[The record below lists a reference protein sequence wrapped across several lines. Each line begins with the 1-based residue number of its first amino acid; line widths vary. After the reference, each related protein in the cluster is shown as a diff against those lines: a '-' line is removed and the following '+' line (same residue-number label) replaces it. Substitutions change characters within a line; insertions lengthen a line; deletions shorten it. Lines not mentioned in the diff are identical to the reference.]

1 VALIAGGIGI
11 APLFQ
16 LLVELDARAGKSA
29 RGLVHL
35 YYGART
41 AGELLSP
48 EAFSG
53 LGISVHFSTDDGTRG
68 RAGTVAALC
77 FEHMEQE
84 PVEPKM
90 IFACGPLAMQVHL
103 ARWALTRNIPAQLS
117 LESLM
122 ACGIG
127 ACLGCALP
135 APHPDDPAAEHYIHV
150 CSDGPIFPAG
160 AIQWS
165 RIQSQQIHVPTF
177 LYS

>member
-1 VALIAGGIGI
+1 VIAGGIGI

-16 LLVELDARAGKSA
+16 LLLDLGPKAGKSA
-29 RGLVHL
+29 FGPVHL
-35 YYGART
+35 FYGSRT
-41 AGELLSP
+41 AGELLPP
-48 EAFSG
+48 EAFNG
-53 LGISVHFSTDDGTRG
+53 MGISLHTSTDDGTRG
-68 RAGTVAALC
+68 RKGTVTALC
-77 FEHMEQE
+77 FEHFERE
-84 PVEPKM
+84 PVDLAM
-90 IFACGPLAMQVHL
+90 VFSCGPLAMQVNL
-103 ARWALTRNIPAQLS
+103 ARWALARNIPAQLS

-135 APHPDDPAAEHYIHV
+135 APHPDDPAADHYIHV

-165 RIQSQQIHVPTF
+165 KIQSQQIHTPTF

>member
-1 VALIAGGIGI
+1 
-11 APLFQ
+11 
-16 LLVELDARAGKSA
+16 VESA
-29 RGLVHL
+29 HNPVHL
-35 YYGART
+35 FYGART

-48 EAFSG
+48 EAFSAFG
-53 LGISVHFSTDDGTRG
+53 AAVHFSTDDGTRG
-68 RAGTVAALC
+68 RTGTVAALC
-77 FEHMEQE
+77 FEHLEREIEKPEM
-84 PVEPKM
+84 V
-90 IFACGPLAMQVHL
+90 FACGPLAMQVNL
-103 ARWALTRNIPAQLS
+103 ARWTLAREIPAQLS

-135 APHPDDPAAEHYIHV
+135 APDPNDPAAEHYIHV

-160 AIQWS
+160 AIQWT